1 MIIYSKDKTQYID
14 FDIPDDISHVGVKC
28 SGGADSTILL
38 YMIIKYLM
46 EHNRQNVSV
55 SILTLAHSLNKYSN
69 SIVSNKI
76 LHWIL
81 EHTKFKNFKI
91 HHILYVENPHSDS
104 VKSKTEKIIQ
114 NNQIDFVVSGN
125 TANPLVYVDGLSDT
139 GMPERNADQPRFNGP
154 AIDKYRYPGSMFYQ
168 PFRQI
173 DKRFIID
180 MYRMYDVFE
189 LFDIS
194 KSCTAAVGTCGVC
207 WWCKEREWALNC
219 K

>member
-1 MIIYSKDKTQYID
+1 MIIYNKDKTQYID
-14 FDIPDDISHVGVKC
+14 FDIPDDISHIGVKC

-38 YMIIKYLM
+38 YMIIKHLM
-46 EHNRQNVSV
+46 EYNKQNVILSV
-55 SILTLAHSLNKYSN
+55 LTLAHSLNKYNN
-69 SIVSNKI
+69 SIVSSKI

-81 EHTKFKNFKI
+81 EHTKFKNFKT
-91 HHILYVENPHSDS
+91 HHILYTEDPHSDS
-104 VKSKTEKIIQ
+104 VEEQTKKIIL

-125 TANPLVYVDGLSDT
+125 TANPLIYVKGLSDT
-139 GMPERNADQPRFNGP
+139 ALPERNIDQPRFNGP
-154 AIDKYRYPGSMFYQ
+154 AIDKDRYPGSMFYQ

-180 MYRMYDVFE
+180 MYKIYDVLE

-194 KSCTAAVGTCGVC
+194 KSCTSSDGICGEC